1 MKVIRQRTDKLIRQQ
16 SNYIPWSS
24 VIRMSVPHVSDWC
37 PFNPQSRITSHRN
50 NKKSCCC
57 INISV
62 WLWVLKKQ
70 GNFLNSIISIVYSG
84 FWFFA
89 DGLDRCGFRLEAVG
103 GGHCEIWQSGRYI
116 ITYQHP
122 TPDPHP
128 GKSSL
133 ATSRTF
139 VWILWTFSDE
149 QILWHFMFCASS
161 PNTVFLQ

>member
-103 GGHCEIWQSGRYI
+103 RWPLWNLTVRVVAILL
-116 ITYQHP
+116 P
-122 TPDPHP
+122 TSIPPLTLTP
-128 GKSSL
+128 VNQ
-133 ATSRTF
+133 A
-139 VWILWTFSDE
+139 
-149 QILWHFMFCASS
+149 
-161 PNTVFLQ
+161 

>member
-1 MKVIRQRTDKLIRQQ
+1 MSHQVKVIRQRTDKLIRQQ

-37 PFNPQSRITSHRN
+37 PFNPQSQITSHRN

-89 DGLDRCGFRLEAVG
+89 EGLDRCGFRLEAAG
-103 GGHCEIWQSGRYI
+103 GAIVKFDTFRFRVVAI
-116 ITYQHP
+116 LLP
-122 TPDPHP
+122 TSIPPLTLTP
-128 GKSSL
+128 VNQ
-133 ATSRTF
+133 A
-139 VWILWTFSDE
+139 
-149 QILWHFMFCASS
+149 
-161 PNTVFLQ
+161 

>member
-1 MKVIRQRTDKLIRQQ
+1 MTDQPWRRIDFFLFHKIFLANSLFSLQCLHHKAVTSSLTNNWKGDDLLCVSHQVKVVRQRTDKLIRQ

-37 PFNPQSRITSHRN
+37 PFNPQSQITSHRN

-70 GNFLNSIISIVYSG
+70 GNFLNSIPTVYSS
-84 FWFFA
+84 FRFFA

-103 GGHCEIWQSGRYI
+103 GSHCEIWQ
-116 ITYQHP
+116 
-122 TPDPHP
+122 
-128 GKSSL
+128 
-133 ATSRTF
+133 
-139 VWILWTFSDE
+139 V
-149 QILWHFMFCASS
+149 
-161 PNTVFLQ
+161 